1 MTIHPTQQPLEMKFT
16 LTELLKELQRE
27 NMRLQRLVSELLTK
41 NQLLRKDS

>member
-1 MTIHPTQQPLEMKFT
+1 MTLHPPQQPLEMKLT
-16 LTELLKELQRE
+16 LTDLLKELQRE